1 MPTKSHLLFPATLG
15 KSPTISKPYWLK
27 GQGLDRRLRTP
38 PSWWMLE
45 ANFWHWS
52 HFFMYSNASLCI
64 LSHQYPYIRVI
75 WDKDLPPVWLPQIP
89 SCNSSWSSSIALGW
103 MHSKYGPEKERLY
116 NFWSSDSQNHG
127 AFLCTLLSSLFSS
140 GKMSSLRNRT
150 IGSIQLGPPLV
161 DELTFFLS
169 ISVRLHNSR
178 PIWPE
183 VDSVP
188 RRLQEWKR
196 NQHAY
201 FCFSGFGVRNK
212 SQILITSA

>member
-1 MPTKSHLLFPATLG
+1 
-15 KSPTISKPYWLK
+15 
-27 GQGLDRRLRTP
+27 
-38 PSWWMLE
+38 MLE
-45 ANFWHWS
+45 ANLWHWS

-64 LSHQYPYIRVI
+64 LSHQYPCIRVI

-103 MHSKYGPEKERLY
+103 MHSKYGPEKECLY

-169 ISVRLHNSR
+169 ILVWLHKLSTNMTWGRLCAEKVARVEKESTCVFLFLW
-178 PIWPE
+178 IWCKE
-183 VDSVP
+183 
-188 RRLQEWKR
+188 
-196 NQHAY
+196 
-201 FCFSGFGVRNK
+201 
-212 SQILITSA
+212 